1 MDSNKN
7 NYGINN
13 LENAKGSFRSLE
25 REYATKHGAAA
36 TNAHVN
42 AAGHPGNAAVGSMNR
57 INLYHK
63 ELKDTIALL
72 DTLDDETFR
81 EHKAAIQLT
90 YRKAKDYLITGD
102 ASL

>member
-13 LENAKGSFRSLE
+13 LENAKGTFRSLE
-25 REYATKHGAAA
+25 REYAMKQGNAA
-36 TNAHVN
+36 TKAHVD
-42 AAGHPGNAAVGSMNR
+42 AGGHPGNAAVGSMNR

-102 ASL
+102 ASM